1 MEIQNNSRQMPK
13 TREYLSNKLYYDVL
27 YAYLQVISQWD
38 GVKGH
43 PRHIQKKDVMFTKIA
58 KNLGK
63 SRQTIAKKF
72 KQLQELGLVLEKTN
86 GDFELVIL
94 QPDVAELIPF
104 KTLRI
109 MANVFNDNAISAFIY
124 LFNRYIANN
133 CSPYIFT
140 YEQLKSVIGIS
151 AQTRSNDYI
160 IQDILL
166 IMQKVGLIDLEL
178 KNIQDE
184 NTGEFKSIFCVKKVC
199 NEVNEDGIELKF

>member
-43 PRHIQKKDVMFTKIA
+43 PRYIQKKDAMFTKIA
-58 KNLGK
+58 RNLGK

-72 KQLQELGLVLEKTN
+72 KQLQELGLVLERAN

-133 CSPYIFT
+133 YSPYIFT

-184 NTGEFKSIFCVKKVC
+184 NTGEFKSIFYVKKVC